1 MDLLDI
7 AARFLP
13 DFDLLSEA
21 RLVARENTLGVERRK
36 KPTAKKSAIEAKTLH
51 TKNIIS
57 TFKAGGS
64 VHLRSNRGGFGRSG
78 GGGGGG
84 GGGGSFGRP
93 DAFRARP
100 PNTSRP
106 PSLHV
111 DDFLVLELKGQQ
123 PTGPATTSRVSG
135 PPRSCLRSGRRRRLP
150 PGSSHR
156 HNYGRPQGKIFFCRV
171 FFFFKLYYVPV
182 LDSFIICTLVA

>member
-64 VHLRSNRGGFGRSG
+64 VHLRWWWWRRWWGRFIWPSGRFQGAPTQHQPTALAACGRFPGAGAEGPAADRAHRLQQAEYPGRQGAVCAAG
-78 GGGGGG
+78 GGGGC
-84 GGGGSFGRP
+84 R
-93 DAFRARP
+93 RAQA
-100 PNTSRP
+100 T
-106 PSLHV
+106 
-111 DDFLVLELKGQQ
+111 
-123 PTGPATTSRVSG
+123 ATTTGGHKAR
-135 PPRSCLRSGRRRRLP
+135 
-150 PGSSHR
+150 
-156 HNYGRPQGKIFFCRV
+156 
-171 FFFFKLYYVPV
+171 FFFVGC
-182 LDSFIICTLVA
+182 SFSLNCTTYRC